1 MDVDIFGDNNGGG
14 PDGSDGGN
22 GDGKISGDALGVLS
36 DDAVDK
42 TDAGVDGV
50 VRVSFCGDGFDAL
63 IADSFFPVS
72 LLLLLLLL
80 LLFLFEAIPQ
90 SFIRRI

>member
-42 TDAGVDGV
+42 TGEGKKVLQEYIV
-50 VRVSFCGDGFDAL
+50 
-63 IADSFFPVS
+63 
-72 LLLLLLLL
+72 
-80 LLFLFEAIPQ
+80 
-90 SFIRRI
+90 

>member
-1 MDVDIFGDNNGGG
+1 MHWV
-14 PDGSDGGN
+14 
-22 GDGKISGDALGVLS
+22 VS

-50 VRVSFCGDGFDAL
+50 VGFFCGDGFDDL
-63 IADSFFPVS
+63 IADSFFPFS
-72 LLLLLLLL
+72 LLLLLLL